1 MPLAQGGGQVEVKAA
16 IRIGEEEKQICG
28 TGNGPI
34 NGFVNAL
41 EREDLK
47 NFSLV
52 DFRQHAIG
60 IGSATDSASYI
71 QIEMD
76 SGQKFYGC
84 GIHSDIGK
92 SGILALVS
100 AFNRANS

>member
-1 MPLAQGGGQVEVKAA
+1 MEVKAA
-16 IRIGEEEKQICG
+16 IRLGEEEKQISG
-28 TGNGPI
+28 IGNGPI

-41 EREDLK
+41 ENEKMK

-60 IGSATDSASYI
+60 VGSATDSASYI
-71 QIEMD
+71 QIETD
-76 SGQKFYGC
+76 KGKKVYGC

-100 AFNRANS
+100 AYNRASS